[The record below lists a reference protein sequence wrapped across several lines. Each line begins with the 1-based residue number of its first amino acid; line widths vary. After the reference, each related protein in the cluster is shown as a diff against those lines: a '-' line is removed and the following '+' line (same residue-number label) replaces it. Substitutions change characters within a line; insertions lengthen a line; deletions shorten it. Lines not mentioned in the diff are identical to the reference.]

1 MGGPRQQLARLP
13 AEFLA
18 LKHESRIIGHSS
30 CLACGFSMME
40 QVRLCAVW
48 PTENWLGS
56 SLNQIQSSLL
66 IWSTDIRSTRLY
78 GQFWA
83 GPNHIAQFVTRI

>member
-1 MGGPRQQLARLP
+1 MGGPRQQLARRLA

-18 LKHESRIIGHSS
+18 LKHQSRILGHSS
-30 CLACGFSMME
+30 DPVCGFSMME

-56 SLNQIQSSLL
+56 FLNQILGWTTIREYYSRALEQGPL
-66 IWSTDIRSTRLY
+66 IEGRLS
-78 GQFWA
+78 
-83 GPNHIAQFVTRI
+83 